1 MGLAIAAFV
10 RSLRTVSS
18 VRARKRNSRQPG
30 QFEDKYAVD
39 TYPPHLELADVNI
52 IWGHLFV
59 VEAIDK
65 HSLLGAIHKL
75 ADAVAGG
82 ARDRYRICGCRRPVS
97 RSRACATSSRFVRFT
112 KWPKH

>member
-52 IWGHLFV
+52 IWG
-59 VEAIDK
+59 IY
-65 HSLLGAIHKL
+65 SLW
-75 ADAVAGG
+75 
-82 ARDRYRICGCRRPVS
+82 RPSTNTRCSVP
-97 RSRACATSSRFVRFT
+97 FIN
-112 KWPKH
+112 